1 MASDQYLGPLLDG
14 LVSDSNV
21 RFSVDHPSGTDE
33 MRAMVRAL
41 MNMRAPNPVRPE
53 LLAVQDAYLKE
64 RTVERGVVRLEDVP
78 TVRESLGIDGPF
90 SDTVCLWQGDI
101 TVLECDA
108 IVNAASPQMLG
119 CFQPGHLCIDNCIH
133 TFAGMQLRLECSAR
147 MEALRAVHGREY
159 QCPIATPMVTDAYNL
174 PCGKVIHVAGPVV
187 DGALTPELEDELREC
202 YIRTLDACR
211 DMGIRSV
218 AFCCISTGAFRFP
231 NRRAAEIAVGSV
243 HGWLRENAGA
253 LDKVVFDVFL
263 DEDMRI
269 YQDVLSGSVR

>member
-1 MASDQYLGPLLDG
+1 
-14 LVSDSNV
+14 
-21 RFSVDHPSGTDE
+21 
-33 MRAMVRAL
+33 
-41 MNMRAPNPVRPE
+41 
-53 LLAVQDAYLKE
+53 
-64 RTVERGVVRLEDVP
+64 
-78 TVRESLGIDGPF
+78 
-90 SDTVCLWQGDI
+90 
-101 TVLECDA
+101 
-108 IVNAASPQMLG
+108 
-119 CFQPGHLCIDNCIH
+119 
-133 TFAGMQLRLECSAR
+133 
-147 MEALRAVHGREY
+147 
-159 QCPIATPMVTDAYNL
+159 MVTDAYNL
-174 PCGKVIHVAGPVV
+174 PCGKVIHVVGPVV

-211 DMGIRSV
+211 DLGIRSV